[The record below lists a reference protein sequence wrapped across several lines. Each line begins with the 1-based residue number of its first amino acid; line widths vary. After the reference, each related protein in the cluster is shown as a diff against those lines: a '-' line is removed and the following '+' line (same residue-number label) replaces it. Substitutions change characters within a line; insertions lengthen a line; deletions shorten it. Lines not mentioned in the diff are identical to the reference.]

1 MIAIRALPA
10 RLRTVGPALMA
21 MPALLAVALTLAGPQ
36 LAPHRV
42 DAIVGI
48 PYEPARPG
56 LPLGTDHLGRD
67 VVSGL
72 LAGARGVVLAPVLAV
87 ALGSLVAVSW
97 GLLAGWQPGRGS
109 RLVLRASELLLVLPP
124 LLVLLIVVGARAPA
138 ALVVVVVAL
147 LGVPASVR
155 YLRGATARVAHSGYL
170 EHAIAVG
177 ERRTAILARELMPVL
192 AGPILTDA
200 GLRLVGSVY
209 LVASLSFL
217 GFVPVG
223 GPNWATMVAQNVDAG
238 ALNPAALLAPGL
250 CIVAFTVSV
259 NLLADRLAGRLRGE
273 R

>member
-1 MIAIRALPA
+1 MTVA
-10 RLRTVGPALMA
+10 RLRTVALVLVA
-21 MPALLAVALTLAGPQ
+21 APVVLGAALAVAGPH

-72 LAGARGVVLAPVLAV
+72 LAGARGVVVVPVLAV
-87 ALGSLVAVSW
+87 ALGSVVAVPL
-97 GLLAGWQPGRGS
+97 GLLAGWRSGRGS
-109 RLVLRASELLLVLPP
+109 RLVLRATELLLVLPP
-124 LLVLLIVVGARAPA
+124 LLVLLIVVGSRAPA
-138 ALVVVVVAL
+138 GLVVAVVAL

-155 YLRGATARVAHSGYL
+155 YLRGATARVAGSGYV
-170 EHAIAVG
+170 EHALSMG
-177 ERRTAILARELMPVL
+177 ERRTAILVRELMPAL

-217 GFVPVG
+217 GFAPVG
-223 GPNWATMVAQNVDAG
+223 GENWATMVARNADAG
-238 ALNPAALLAPGL
+238 GLNPAALVAPGL
-250 CIVAFTVSV
+250 SVVAFTVSV
-259 NLLADRLAGRLRGE
+259 NLLADRLASRLRGA

>member
-1 MIAIRALPA
+1 MTALRTVAA
-10 RLRTVGPALMA
+10 RLRAVVLALVA
-21 MPALLAVALTLAGPQ
+21 MPTLLAAVLTLAGPR

-87 ALGSLVAVSW
+87 ALGSLIAVPL
-97 GLLAGWQPGRGS
+97 GLLAGWRSGRGS

-124 LLVLLIVVGARAPA
+124 LLVLLIVVGAQAPA
-138 ALVVVVVAL
+138 ALIVAVVAL

-177 ERRTAILARELMPVL
+177 ERRTAILSRELAPVL

-217 GFVPVG
+217 GFAPIG
-223 GPNWATMVAQNVDAG
+223 GPNWATMVAQNAEAG
-238 ALNPAALLAPGL
+238 GLNPAALLAPGL

-259 NLLADRLAGRLRGE
+259 NLLADRLAGRLR
-273 R
+273 RDR

>member
-1 MIAIRALPA
+1 MTRILTR
-10 RLRTVGPALMA
+10 RLRIVGLALVA
-21 MPALLAVALTLAGPQ
+21 TPTLLAAALTLAGPH

-48 PYEPARPG
+48 PYEPARTG

-72 LAGARGVVLAPVLAV
+72 LTGARGVVLVPVLAV
-87 ALGSLVAVSW
+87 ALGSLVAVPL
-97 GLLAGWQPGRGS
+97 GLLTGWRSGRGS
-109 RLVLRASELLLVLPP
+109 RLVLRGSELLLVLPP
-124 LLVLLIVVGARAPA
+124 LLVLLIVVGSRAPA
-138 ALVVVVVAL
+138 ALIVAVIGL
-147 LGVPASVR
+147 LGVPGSVR
-155 YLRGATARVAHSGYL
+155 YLRAATARVAHSGYI

-177 ERRTAILARELMPVL
+177 ERRTAILTRELVPVL

-217 GFVPVG
+217 GFAPVG
-223 GPNWATMVAQNVDAG
+223 GPNWATMVAQNADG
-238 ALNPAALLAPGL
+238 GSLNPAALLAPGL

-259 NLLADRLAGRLRGE
+259 NLLADRLAGRLRGD